1 MGDLLIVI
9 GHALH
14 AAACQGTDG
23 ERQGTYHFLRWEL
36 SAHRGGRTETRTTR
50 RERGREGG
58 REGVY
63 HFPIEEMWESFGNAE
78 DADTYSF
85 LPPTHSQRSQT
96 DGVRPQFQS
105 TPTTKD
111 RDGTSLR
118 VVWRGVLVQWG

>member
-1 MGDLLIVI
+1 MVGRSQ
-9 GHALH
+9 A
-14 AAACQGTDG
+14 
-23 ERQGTYHFLRWEL
+23 RSYLRRFFRTVTAEPN
-36 SAHRGGRTETRTTR
+36 AEGRGRTNST
-50 RERGREGG
+50 
-58 REGVY
+58 EGVY